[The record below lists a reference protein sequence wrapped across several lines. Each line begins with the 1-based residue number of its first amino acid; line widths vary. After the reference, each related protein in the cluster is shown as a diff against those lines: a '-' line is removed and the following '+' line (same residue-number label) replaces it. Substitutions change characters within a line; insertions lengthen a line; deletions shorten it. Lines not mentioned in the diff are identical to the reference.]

1 MDNQFNVLKY
11 AFIESR
17 LSNIPPEETDL
28 KISRDEA
35 AYLKE
40 SGKRKVTCCCTDT
53 RKLLEKLYDFQGL
66 ITELDFNIFTKS
78 LIGHPFNHFD
88 SKENLLEGLTK
99 IKEYADYINHFD
111 MKAYFLECMKGEVAE
126 AVKYMG
132 RGRMGDPTAAPYFE
146 QKWKELFIIPN
157 VDPSVSKP
165 QNSEPMAFKPIF
177 NPNATP
183 QIFDI
188 LKDFFALDEQPQL
201 KTLLKSGGNVQQAL
215 LFLDNGSRLADTFK
229 QLIDVDIITGCN
241 KKELENWISQNF
253 RYKYRNEAKAFTLK
267 YLNEIIST
275 NKDKCKKPIINVKTD
290 RLLGDVSIIKQ

>member
-1 MDNQFNVLKY
+1 MIEKDIYTIENLTFYISNPQFSFGQNLENDDFSKY
-11 AFIESR
+11 YHSKEGKERRQLSTNLFNGMSSSEIGDKLHECYAKWIKNAGEMKGKRRLDTLHTIGLIFETLVNSNPRHFYLNGALRNNEEYFIE
-17 LSNIPPEETDL
+17 
-28 KISRDEA
+28 
-35 AYLKE
+35 YLNE
-40 SGKRKVTCCCTDT
+40 INTM
-53 RKLLEKLYDFQGL
+53 
-66 ITELDFNIFTKS
+66 
-78 LIGHPFNHFD
+78 
-88 SKENLLEGLTK
+88 LEG
-99 IKEYADYINHFD
+99 IE
-111 MKAYFLECMKGEVAE
+111 
-126 AVKYMG
+126 
-132 RGRMGDPTAAPYFE
+132 TA
-146 QKWKELFIIPN
+146 Q
-157 VDPSVSKP
+157 SKP
-165 QNSEPMAFKPIF
+165 MKPAEQPATNSPVSIEFKPIF
-177 NPNATP
+177 NPDATP

-275 NKDKCKKPIINVKTD
+275 NKDKCKKPIINVKKD